1 MAEATSHLAEV
12 GGASGLRLVS
22 DGMTGGGFGKVYRA
36 PFRGGSIAE
45 AMKAGRLTG
54 ADGWVYAC
62 IVAHASGKTQQA
74 WPSRETIAN
83 QVGIHSRTVSRSVGR
98 LERAGLIRVER
109 RPNRV
114 NLYHVLG
121 TVEGGHLRPQ
131 GVAAV
136 SPTGVASVSPDQN
149 NENRTLEHSLWRE
162 KINQRFHTTVPTLLN
177 DARAS
182 ELVRDY
188 GAPALEWALD
198 RYIAGI
204 RPDRIYSKFAWIKS
218 QCSEAPAMSHANQ

>member
-62 IVAHASGKTQQA
+62 IVAHADGKTKQA

-114 NLYHVLG
+114 NLYHILG
-121 TVEGGHLRPQ
+121 TVEGGHRRPL

-136 SPTGVASVSPDQN
+136 SPTGGERVTRSEHGS
-149 NENRTLEHSLWRE
+149 RTPEHNSLWRE

-198 RYIAGI
+198 RYISGL
-204 RPDRIYSKFAWIKS
+204 RPDRIYSRFAWIKS
-218 QCSEAPAMSHANQ
+218 QCAEAPAMVS